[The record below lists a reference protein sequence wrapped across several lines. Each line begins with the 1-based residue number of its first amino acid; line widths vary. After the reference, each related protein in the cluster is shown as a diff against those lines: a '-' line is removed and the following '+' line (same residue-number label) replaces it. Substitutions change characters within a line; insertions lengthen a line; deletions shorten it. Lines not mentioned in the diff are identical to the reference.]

1 MRTILIPAAG
11 SASRMRGADKLL
23 EPVEGVP
30 VLARL
35 AAAAVAAGARVLVT
49 LPDEASAFAL
59 GRRRALAGR
68 AVEILP
74 VAAAEGMAAS
84 IRAGAA
90 ATGGALMVLPADMPE
105 IGAAEIGAVWA
116 AAERAPDRIWRGA
129 GADGTPGH
137 PVIFPPSLRAEL
149 AALSGD
155 TGGRAIIDRHGA
167 GLVRLPGRAAIL
179 DLDTPEAWAA
189 WRRDRR

>member
-11 SASRMRGADKLL
+11 SASRMRGTDKLL

-49 LPDEASAFAL
+49 LPDEGSAFAL

-105 IGAAEIGAVWA
+105 IGAAEIGAVWE
-116 AAERAPDRIWRGA
+116 AAEREPDRIWRGA
-129 GADGTPGH
+129 GAAGTPGH
-137 PVIFPPSLRAEL
+137 PVVFPPSLRAEL